1 MKLRANKRKVK
12 STEIMKNNKKLN
24 RQKKMNTKK
33 TWLKTNQK
41 RLKEQSLLA
50 IINKKRGFQLKEL
63 NQINQMIMNKI
74 TKTSQIM

>member
-33 TWLKTNQK
+33 TWLKTN
-41 RLKEQSLLA
+41 
-50 IINKKRGFQLKEL
+50 
-63 NQINQMIMNKI
+63 
-74 TKTSQIM
+74 

>member
-41 RLKEQSLLA
+41 RPKEQSLLA

>member
-41 RLKEQSLLA
+41 RPKEQSLLA

-74 TKTSQIM
+74 TKASQIM

>member
-12 STEIMKNNKKLN
+12 SMEIMKNNKKLN

-41 RLKEQSLLA
+41 RPKEQSLLA